1 MSPSMVTANPARCR
15 KRRETTT
22 YMRPVAAGL
31 LAVAILCAGM
41 IPALS
46 DRPKIVNA
54 RILLL
59 HENSYEIQVT
69 VGHEDSS
76 WDHYV
81 DRWEVIG
88 PGGKVLGTRVL
99 WHPHIGEPLFLRVL
113 RPVTIPAGVKDVII
127 RVHDKKHGYGHKKL
141 MALPTPE
148 NRDTGVK

>member
-1 MSPSMVTANPARCR
+1 M
-15 KRRETTT
+15 T

-41 IPALS
+41 IPALA

-59 HENSYEIQVT
+59 HENSYEVQVT

-81 DRWEVIG
+81 DRWEVID
-88 PGGKVLGTRVL
+88 PGGKILGTRV
-99 WHPHIGEPLFLRVL
+99 FVA
-113 RPVTIPAGVKDVII
+113 PAYRRAAFSARAAAGHDSRRCKRRDYPGARQETRLLSRKTYGVA
-127 RVHDKKHGYGHKKL
+127 G
-141 MALPTPE
+141 
-148 NRDTGVK
+148 N

>member
-1 MSPSMVTANPARCR
+1 MTFPRC
-15 KRRETTT
+15 
-22 YMRPVAAGL
+22 
-31 LAVAILCAGM
+31 
-41 IPALS
+41 IPALLVVACVLVTGLTPALA
-46 DRPKIVNA
+46 DKPKIVNA

-59 HENSYEIQVT
+59 NENSYEIQVT

-88 PGGKVLGTRVL
+88 PGGKVLGTRVF

-113 RPVTIPAGVKDVII
+113 RPVTIPPGVKDVII
-127 RVHDKKHGYGHKKL
+127 RVHDKIHGYGHEKL

>member
-1 MSPSMVTANPARCR
+1 MRGNVPGACGPA
-15 KRRETTT
+15 K
-22 YMRPVAAGL
+22 
-31 LAVAILCAGM
+31 
-41 IPALS
+41 
-46 DRPKIVNA
+46 DVNA

-127 RVHDKKHGYGHKKL
+127 RVHDKKHGYGHEKL

>member
-1 MSPSMVTANPARCR
+1 MMYLRS
-15 KRRETTT
+15 
-22 YMRPVAAGL
+22 VAAVL
-31 LAVAILCAGM
+31 LAVGVLCAGAA
-41 IPALS
+41 PTLA

-88 PGGKVLGTRVL
+88 PGGKVLGTRVF

-113 RPVTIPAGVKDVII
+113 RPVTIPPGVKDVII
-127 RVHDKKHGYGHKKL
+127 RVHDKKHGYGAEKL

>member
-1 MSPSMVTANPARCR
+1 MRGSLPGACGPA
-15 KRRETTT
+15 K
-22 YMRPVAAGL
+22 
-31 LAVAILCAGM
+31 
-41 IPALS
+41 
-46 DRPKIVNA
+46 DVNA

-88 PGGKVLGTRVL
+88 PAGGKVLGTRVL

-127 RVHDKKHGYGHKKL
+127 RVHDKKHG
-141 MALPTPE
+141 
-148 NRDTGVK
+148 

>member
-1 MSPSMVTANPARCR
+1 MTDLRS
-15 KRRETTT
+15 
-22 YMRPVAAGL
+22 
-31 LAVAILCAGM
+31 AVALLITAGVLCAGSA
-41 IPALS
+41 PALA
-46 DRPKIVNA
+46 DKPKIVNA

-69 VGHEDSS
+69 VGHEDTS

-81 DRWEVIG
+81 DKWEVIG
-88 PGGKVLGTRVL
+88 PGGKVLGTRVF

-113 RPVTIPAGVKDVII
+113 RPVTIPPGVKNVII
-127 RVHDKKHGYGHKKL
+127 RVHDKKHGYGHEKL

>member
-1 MSPSMVTANPARCR
+1 MRGSLPGACGPA
-15 KRRETTT
+15 K
-22 YMRPVAAGL
+22 
-31 LAVAILCAGM
+31 
-41 IPALS
+41 
-46 DRPKIVNA
+46 DVNA

>member
-1 MSPSMVTANPARCR
+1 MFSRCVAVLLIAVGSLSAGATA
-15 KRRETTT
+15 
-22 YMRPVAAGL
+22 V
-31 LAVAILCAGM
+31 LA
-41 IPALS
+41 
-46 DRPKIVNA
+46 DKPKIVNA

-59 HENSYEIQVT
+59 NENSYEIQVT

-88 PGGKVLGTRVL
+88 PGGKVLGTRVF

-113 RPVTIPAGVKDVII
+113 RPVTIPPGVENVII
-127 RVHDKKHGYGHKKL
+127 RVHDRIQGYGNEKL
-141 MALPTPE
+141 MALPTPD

>member
-1 MSPSMVTANPARCR
+1 MKSFRQIG
-15 KRRETTT
+15 
-22 YMRPVAAGL
+22 AAL
-31 LAVAILCAGM
+31 LGIALLGAGTSAVLA
-41 IPALS
+41 

-59 HENSYEIQVT
+59 HENSYEVHVT

-88 PGGKVLGTRVL
+88 PNGKILGTRVL
-99 WHPHIGEPLFLRVL
+99 WHPHIGEPMFLRVL
-113 RPVTIPAGVKDVII
+113 RPVTIPPGVKDVII
-127 RVHDKKHGYGHKKL
+127 RVHDKKHGYGHEKL
-141 MALPTPE
+141 MALPTPK